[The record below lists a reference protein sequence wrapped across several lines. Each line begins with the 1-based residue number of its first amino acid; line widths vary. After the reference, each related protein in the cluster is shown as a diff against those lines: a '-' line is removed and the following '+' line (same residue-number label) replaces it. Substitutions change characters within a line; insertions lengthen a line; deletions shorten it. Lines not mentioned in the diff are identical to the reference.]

1 MADYIQIKTSIIRW
15 ACNRIGSLYS
25 ELSAS
30 KDFKRLSNE
39 KGGAVSLTLKQA
51 EKLAKVLRYP
61 FVFLLLDSPVTDID
75 KLPIADFRSIEGK
88 EIKPNINLKE
98 QIEYCQNQQDWFSD
112 YVNTCDLDVFK
123 YNGKFSLHDD
133 PQEVGLKLKEFLKI
147 TYKLSKN
154 ANDYLKRLKVIL
166 ENNGI
171 LVSSSKVL
179 KNTQNRLSLSDFRGF
194 ALYDDNAPLI
204 FINGN
209 DSTSAQIFTLCHELG
224 HIVLGQSGVSDVVKN
239 NSKKIEKW
247 CNEFAA
253 NILMPKND
261 VIDTFDQYINISQF
275 LQDATKL
282 FHVST
287 NALLLKIYNLN
298 LIDKDTFDKEWAKAK
313 ALYKDCLK
321 SLQESNGKSS
331 GNYYKTVNSRLS
343 HRLLQS
349 LISSTSVGKTTFRD
363 AAYLLGMKSV
373 STFDKLVKNSLRAN
387 W

>member
-39 KGGAVSLTLKQA
+39 KDGAVSLTLKQA

-88 EIKPNINLKE
+88 EVKPNINLKE

-154 ANDYLKRLKVIL
+154 ANDYLKRLKIIL

-209 DSTSAQIFTLCHELG
+209 DSASAQIFTLCHELG

-239 NSKKIEKW
+239 NTKKIEKW

-282 FHVST
+282 FHVSA
-287 NALLLKIYNLN
+287 NALLLRIYNLN

-313 ALYKDCLK
+313 ALYKDYLK

-331 GNYYKTVNSRLS
+331 GNYYKTVNSRLI

-363 AAYLLGMKSV
+363 AAYLLGLKSV
-373 STFDKLVKNSLRAN
+373 STFDKLVKNSLGAN
-387 W
+387 

>member
-1 MADYIQIKTSIIRW
+1 MADYIQIKNSIIRW

-39 KGGAVSLTLKQA
+39 KDGAVSLTLKQA

-88 EIKPNINLKE
+88 EVKPNINLKE

-154 ANDYLKRLKVIL
+154 ANDYLKRLKIIL

-209 DSTSAQIFTLCHELG
+209 DSASAQIFTLCHELG

-239 NSKKIEKW
+239 NTKKIEKW

-282 FHVST
+282 FHVSA
-287 NALLLKIYNLN
+287 NALLLRIYNLN

-313 ALYKDCLK
+313 ALYKDYLK

-363 AAYLLGMKSV
+363 AAYLLGLKSV
-373 STFDKLVKNSLRAN
+373 STFDKLVKNSLGAN
-387 W
+387 

>member
-15 ACNRIGSLYS
+15 ACNRIGFLYS

-39 KGGAVSLTLKQA
+39 KDGAVSLTLKQA

-154 ANDYLKRLKVIL
+154 ANDYLKRLKIIL

-204 FINGN
+204 FVNGN

-261 VIDTFDQYINISQF
+261 VIETFDQYINISQF

-287 NALLLKIYNLN
+287 NALLLRIYNLN

-313 ALYKDCLK
+313 ALYKDYLK

-363 AAYLLGMKSV
+363 AAYLLGLKSV
-373 STFDKLVKNSLRAN
+373 STFDKLVKNSLGAN
-387 W
+387 

>member
-39 KGGAVSLTLKQA
+39 KDGAVSLTLKQA

-75 KLPIADFRSIEGK
+75 NLPIADFRSIEGK
-88 EIKPNINLKE
+88 EVKPNINLKE

-154 ANDYLKRLKVIL
+154 ANDYLKRLKIIL

-209 DSTSAQIFTLCHELG
+209 DSASAQIFTLCHELG

-239 NSKKIEKW
+239 NTKKIEKW

-282 FHVST
+282 FHVSA
-287 NALLLKIYNLN
+287 NALLLRIYNLN

-313 ALYKDCLK
+313 ALYKDYLK

-363 AAYLLGMKSV
+363 AAYLLGLKSV
-373 STFDKLVKNSLRAN
+373 STFDKLVKNSLGAN
-387 W
+387 

>member
-39 KGGAVSLTLKQA
+39 KDGAVSLTLKQA

-88 EIKPNINLKE
+88 EVKPNINLKE

-154 ANDYLKRLKVIL
+154 ANDYLKRLKIIL

-171 LVSSSKVL
+171 LVSSSKVV

-209 DSTSAQIFTLCHELG
+209 DSASAQIFTLCHELG

-239 NSKKIEKW
+239 NTKKIEKW

-282 FHVST
+282 FHVSA
-287 NALLLKIYNLN
+287 NALLLRIYNLN

-313 ALYKDCLK
+313 ALYKDYLK

-363 AAYLLGMKSV
+363 AAYLLGLKSV
-373 STFDKLVKNSLRAN
+373 STFDKLVKNSLGAN
-387 W
+387 

>member
-15 ACNRIGSLYS
+15 ACNRIGFLYS

-39 KGGAVSLTLKQA
+39 KDGAVSLTLKQA

-154 ANDYLKRLKVIL
+154 ANDYLKRLKIIL

-261 VIDTFDQYINISQF
+261 VIETFDQYINISQF
-275 LQDATKL
+275 LQDAPKL

-287 NALLLKIYNLN
+287 NALLLRIYNLN

-313 ALYKDCLK
+313 ALYKDYLK

-363 AAYLLGMKSV
+363 AAYLLGLKSV
-373 STFDKLVKNSLRAN
+373 STFDKLVKNSLGAN
-387 W
+387 

>member
-1 MADYIQIKTSIIRW
+1 MADYIQIKTSIIRL

>member
-15 ACNRIGSLYS
+15 ACNRIGFLYS

-39 KGGAVSLTLKQA
+39 KDGAVSLTLKQA

-154 ANDYLKRLKVIL
+154 ANDYLKRLKIIL

-261 VIDTFDQYINISQF
+261 VIETFDQYINISQF

-287 NALLLKIYNLN
+287 NALLLRIYNLN

-313 ALYKDCLK
+313 ALYKDYLK

-363 AAYLLGMKSV
+363 AAYLLGLKSV
-373 STFDKLVKNSLRAN
+373 STFDKLIKNSLGAN
-387 W
+387 

>member
-39 KGGAVSLTLKQA
+39 KDGAVSLTLKQA

-88 EIKPNINLKE
+88 EVKPNINLKE

-154 ANDYLKRLKVIL
+154 ANDYLKRLKIIL

-209 DSTSAQIFTLCHELG
+209 DSASAQIFTLCHELG

-239 NSKKIEKW
+239 NTKKIEKW

-282 FHVST
+282 FHVSA
-287 NALLLKIYNLN
+287 NALLLRIYNLN

-313 ALYKDCLK
+313 ALYKDYLK

-363 AAYLLGMKSV
+363 ATYLLGLKSV
-373 STFDKLVKNSLRAN
+373 STFDKLVKNSLGAN
-387 W
+387 

>member
-15 ACNRIGSLYS
+15 ACNRIGFLYS

-30 KDFKRLSNE
+30 KDFKRISNE
-39 KGGAVSLTLKQA
+39 KDGAVSLTLKQA

-154 ANDYLKRLKVIL
+154 ANDYLKRLKIIL

-261 VIDTFDQYINISQF
+261 VIETFDQYINISQF

-287 NALLLKIYNLN
+287 NALLLRIYNLN

-313 ALYKDCLK
+313 ALYKDYLK

-363 AAYLLGMKSV
+363 AAYLLGLKSV
-373 STFDKLVKNSLRAN
+373 STFDKLVKNSLGAN
-387 W
+387 

>member
-39 KGGAVSLTLKQA
+39 KDGAVSLTLKQA

-88 EIKPNINLKE
+88 EVKPNINLKE

-123 YNGKFSLHDD
+123 YNGEFSLHDD

-154 ANDYLKRLKVIL
+154 ANDYLKRLKIIL

-209 DSTSAQIFTLCHELG
+209 DSASAQIFTLCHELG

-239 NSKKIEKW
+239 NTKKIEKW

-282 FHVST
+282 FHVSA
-287 NALLLKIYNLN
+287 NALLLRIYNLN

-313 ALYKDCLK
+313 ALYIDYLK

-363 AAYLLGMKSV
+363 AAYLLGLKSV
-373 STFDKLVKNSLRAN
+373 STFDKLVKNSLGAN
-387 W
+387 

>member
-30 KDFKRLSNE
+30 KDFKRLSKE
-39 KGGAVSLTLKQA
+39 KDGAVSLTLKQA

-61 FVFLLLDSPVTDID
+61 FVYLLLDSPVTDID

-88 EIKPNINLKE
+88 EVKPNINLKE

-154 ANDYLKRLKVIL
+154 ANDYLKRLKIIL
-166 ENNGI
+166 ENNCV

-239 NSKKIEKW
+239 NTKKIEKW

-261 VIDTFDQYINISQF
+261 VIDTFDQYINISSF

-282 FHVST
+282 FHVSA
-287 NALLLKIYNLN
+287 NALLLRIYNLN

-313 ALYKDCLK
+313 VLYKDHLK

-363 AAYLLGMKSV
+363 AAYLLGLKSV
-373 STFDKLVKNSLRAN
+373 STFDKLVKSSLGAN
-387 W
+387 

>member
-25 ELSAS
+25 ELSAF

-39 KGGAVSLTLKQA
+39 NDGAVSLTLKQA

-88 EIKPNINLKE
+88 EINPNINLKE

-133 PQEVGLKLKEFLKI
+133 PQKVGLKLKEFLKI

-154 ANDYLKRLKVIL
+154 ANDYLKRLKIIL
-166 ENNGI
+166 ANNGI

-282 FHVST
+282 FHLST
-287 NALLLKIYNLN
+287 NALLLRIYNLN

-313 ALYKDCLK
+313 ALYKDYLK

-331 GNYYKTVNSRLS
+331 GYYYKTVNSRLS

-363 AAYLLGMKSV
+363 AACLLGLKSV

-387 W
+387 

>member
-25 ELSAS
+25 ELSAF

-39 KGGAVSLTLKQA
+39 NDGAVSLTLKQA

-88 EIKPNINLKE
+88 EINPNINLKE

-133 PQEVGLKLKEFLKI
+133 PQKVGLKLKEFLKI

-154 ANDYLKRLKVIL
+154 ANDYLKRLKIIL

-282 FHVST
+282 FHLST
-287 NALLLKIYNLN
+287 NALLLRIYNLN

-313 ALYKDCLK
+313 ALYKDYLK

-331 GNYYKTVNSRLS
+331 GYYYKTVNSRLS

-363 AAYLLGMKSV
+363 AACLLGLKSV

-387 W
+387 

>member
-25 ELSAS
+25 ELSAF
-30 KDFKRLSNE
+30 KDFKQLSNE
-39 KGGAVSLTLKQA
+39 NDGAVSLTLKQA

-88 EIKPNINLKE
+88 EINPNINLKE

-133 PQEVGLKLKEFLKI
+133 PQKVGLKLKEFLKI

-154 ANDYLKRLKVIL
+154 ANDYLKRLKIIL

-282 FHVST
+282 FHLST
-287 NALLLKIYNLN
+287 NALLLRIYNLN

-313 ALYKDCLK
+313 ALYKDYLK

-331 GNYYKTVNSRLS
+331 GYYYKTVNSRLS

-363 AAYLLGMKSV
+363 AACLLGLKSV

-387 W
+387 

>member
-1 MADYIQIKTSIIRW
+1 MYYTFNINKKYYFYSTSMADYIQIKTSIIRW
-15 ACNRIGSLYS
+15 ACDRIGSLYS

-39 KGGAVSLTLKQA
+39 KDGAVSLTLKQA

-61 FVFLLLDSPVTDID
+61 FVYLLLDSPVTDID

-88 EIKPNINLKE
+88 EVRPNINLKE

-123 YNGKFSLHDD
+123 YNGKFSLLDD

-147 TYKLSKN
+147 SYKLSKN
-154 ANDYLKRLKVIL
+154 ANDYLKRLKIIL

-179 KNTQNRLSLSDFRGF
+179 KNTQNRLNLSDFRGF

-209 DSTSAQIFTLCHELG
+209 DSTVAQIFTLCHELG

-239 NSKKIEKW
+239 NTKKIEKW

-275 LQDATKL
+275 LQDATKM
-282 FHVST
+282 FHVSA
-287 NALLLKIYNLN
+287 NALLLRIYTAT
-298 LIDKDTFDKEWAKAK
+298 K
-313 ALYKDCLK
+313 
-321 SLQESNGKSS
+321 
-331 GNYYKTVNSRLS
+331 
-343 HRLLQS
+343 
-349 LISSTSVGKTTFRD
+349 
-363 AAYLLGMKSV
+363 
-373 STFDKLVKNSLRAN
+373 
-387 W
+387 

>member
-15 ACNRIGSLYS
+15 ACNRIGFLYS

-39 KGGAVSLTLKQA
+39 KDGAVSLTLKQA

-154 ANDYLKRLKVIL
+154 ANDYLKRLKIIL

-261 VIDTFDQYINISQF
+261 VIETFDQYINISQF

-287 NALLLKIYNLN
+287 NALLLRIYNLN

-313 ALYKDCLK
+313 ALYKDYLK

-363 AAYLLGMKSV
+363 AAYLLGLKSV
-373 STFDKLVKNSLRAN
+373 STFDGSSH
-387 W
+387 

>member
-39 KGGAVSLTLKQA
+39 KDGAVSLTLKQA

-154 ANDYLKRLKVIL
+154 ANDYLKRLKIIL

-239 NSKKIEKW
+239 NSKTIEKW

-253 NILMPKND
+253 TILMPKND

-282 FHVST
+282 FHVSA
-287 NALLLKIYNLN
+287 NALLLRIYNLN

-313 ALYKDCLK
+313 ALYKDYLK
-321 SLQESNGKSS
+321 SLQESNDKSS

-363 AAYLLGMKSV
+363 AAYLLGLKSV
-373 STFDKLVKNSLRAN
+373 STFDKLVKNSLGAN
-387 W
+387 

>member
-15 ACNRIGSLYS
+15 ACNRIGFLYS

-30 KDFKRLSNE
+30 KDFKRLSNG
-39 KGGAVSLTLKQA
+39 KDGAVSLTLKQA

-154 ANDYLKRLKVIL
+154 ANDYLKRLKIIL

-261 VIDTFDQYINISQF
+261 VIETFDQYINISQF

-287 NALLLKIYNLN
+287 NALLLRIYNLN

-313 ALYKDCLK
+313 ALYKDYLK

-363 AAYLLGMKSV
+363 AAYLLGLKSV
-373 STFDKLVKNSLRAN
+373 STFDKLVKNSLGAN
-387 W
+387 

>member
-39 KGGAVSLTLKQA
+39 KDGAVSLTLKQA

-88 EIKPNINLKE
+88 EVKPNINLKE

-123 YNGKFSLHDD
+123 YNGEFSLHDD

-154 ANDYLKRLKVIL
+154 ANDYLKRLKIIL

-209 DSTSAQIFTLCHELG
+209 DSASAQIFTLCHELG

-239 NSKKIEKW
+239 NTKKIEKW

-282 FHVST
+282 FHVSA
-287 NALLLKIYNLN
+287 NALLLRIYNLN

-313 ALYKDCLK
+313 ALYKDYLK

-363 AAYLLGMKSV
+363 AAYLLGLKSV
-373 STFDKLVKNSLRAN
+373 STFDKLVKNSLGAN
-387 W
+387 

>member
-39 KGGAVSLTLKQA
+39 KDGAVSLTLKQA

-98 QIEYCQNQQDWFSD
+98 QIEYSLNQQDWFSD

-154 ANDYLKRLKVIL
+154 ANDYLKRLKIIL

-287 NALLLKIYNLN
+287 NALLLRIYNLN

-363 AAYLLGMKSV
+363 ATYLLGMKSV

-387 W
+387 

>member
-15 ACNRIGSLYS
+15 ACNRIVFLYS

-39 KGGAVSLTLKQA
+39 KDGAVSLTLKQA

-154 ANDYLKRLKVIL
+154 ANDYLKRLKIIL

-261 VIDTFDQYINISQF
+261 VIETFDQYINISQF

-287 NALLLKIYNLN
+287 NALLLRIYNLN

-313 ALYKDCLK
+313 ALYKDYLK

-363 AAYLLGMKSV
+363 AAYLLGLKSV
-373 STFDKLVKNSLRAN
+373 STFDKLVKNSLGAN
-387 W
+387 

>member
-15 ACNRIGSLYS
+15 ACNRIGFLYS

-39 KGGAVSLTLKQA
+39 KDGAVSLTLKQA

-154 ANDYLKRLKVIL
+154 ANDYLKRLKIIL
-166 ENNGI
+166 E
-171 LVSSSKVL
+171 
-179 KNTQNRLSLSDFRGF
+179 NTQNRLSLSDFRGF

-261 VIDTFDQYINISQF
+261 VIETFDQYINISQF

-287 NALLLKIYNLN
+287 NALLLRIYNLN

-313 ALYKDCLK
+313 ALYKDYLK

-343 HRLLQS
+343 LQIP
-349 LISSTSVGKTTFRD
+349 L
-363 AAYLLGMKSV
+363 
-373 STFDKLVKNSLRAN
+373 
-387 W
+387 

>member
-15 ACNRIGSLYS
+15 ACNRIGFLYS

-39 KGGAVSLTLKQA
+39 KDGAVSLTLKQA

-88 EIKPNINLKE
+88 EIKPNTNLKE

-154 ANDYLKRLKVIL
+154 ANDYLKRLKIIL

-261 VIDTFDQYINISQF
+261 VIETFDQYINISQF

-287 NALLLKIYNLN
+287 NALLLRIYNLN

-313 ALYKDCLK
+313 ALYKDYLK

-363 AAYLLGMKSV
+363 AAYLLGLKSV
-373 STFDKLVKNSLRAN
+373 STFDKLVKNSLGAN
-387 W
+387 

>member
-15 ACNRIGSLYS
+15 ACNRIGFLYS

-39 KGGAVSLTLKQA
+39 KDGAVSLTLKQA

-154 ANDYLKRLKVIL
+154 ANDYLKRLKIIL
-166 ENNGI
+166 EKNGI

-261 VIDTFDQYINISQF
+261 VIETFDQYINISQF

-287 NALLLKIYNLN
+287 NALLLRIYNLN

-313 ALYKDCLK
+313 ALYKDYLK

-363 AAYLLGMKSV
+363 AAYLLGLKSV
-373 STFDKLVKNSLRAN
+373 STFDKLVKNSLGAN
-387 W
+387 

>member
-39 KGGAVSLTLKQA
+39 KDGAVSLTLKQA

-88 EIKPNINLKE
+88 EVKPNINLKE

-154 ANDYLKRLKVIL
+154 ANDYLKRLKIIL

-209 DSTSAQIFTLCHELG
+209 DSASAQIFTLCHELG

-239 NSKKIEKW
+239 NTKKIEKW

-282 FHVST
+282 FHVSA
-287 NALLLKIYNLN
+287 NALLLRIYNLN

-313 ALYKDCLK
+313 ALYKDYLK

-363 AAYLLGMKSV
+363 AAYLLGLKSV
-373 STFDKLVKNSLRAN
+373 STFDKLVKNSLGAN
-387 W
+387 

>member
-39 KGGAVSLTLKQA
+39 KDGAVSLTLKQA

-154 ANDYLKRLKVIL
+154 ANDYLKRLKIIL

-239 NSKKIEKW
+239 NSKTIEKW

-282 FHVST
+282 FHVSA
-287 NALLLKIYNLN
+287 NALLLRIYNLN

-313 ALYKDCLK
+313 ALYKDYLK
-321 SLQESNGKSS
+321 SLQESNDKSS

-363 AAYLLGMKSV
+363 AAYLLGLKSV
-373 STFDKLVKNSLRAN
+373 STFDKLVKNSLGAN
-387 W
+387 

>member
-39 KGGAVSLTLKQA
+39 KDGAVSLTLKQA

-88 EIKPNINLKE
+88 EVKPNINLKE

-154 ANDYLKRLKVIL
+154 ANDYLKRLKIIL

-194 ALYDDNAPLI
+194 ALYDDNDPLI

-209 DSTSAQIFTLCHELG
+209 DSASAQIFTLCHELG

-239 NSKKIEKW
+239 NTKKIEKW

-282 FHVST
+282 FHVSA
-287 NALLLKIYNLN
+287 NALLLRIYNLN

-313 ALYKDCLK
+313 ALYKDYLK

-363 AAYLLGMKSV
+363 AAYLLGLKSV
-373 STFDKLVKNSLRAN
+373 STFDKLVKNSLGAN
-387 W
+387 

>member
-39 KGGAVSLTLKQA
+39 KDGAVSLTLKQA

-88 EIKPNINLKE
+88 EVKPNINLKE

-154 ANDYLKRLKVIL
+154 ANDYLKRLKIIL

-209 DSTSAQIFTLCHELG
+209 DSASAQIFTLCHELG

-239 NSKKIEKW
+239 NTKKIEKW

-282 FHVST
+282 FHVSA
-287 NALLLKIYNLN
+287 NALLLRIYNLN

-313 ALYKDCLK
+313 ALYKDYLK

-363 AAYLLGMKSV
+363 AAYLLGLKSL
-373 STFDKLVKNSLRAN
+373 STFDKLVKNSLGAN
-387 W
+387 

>member
-39 KGGAVSLTLKQA
+39 KDGAVSLTLKQA

-154 ANDYLKRLKVIL
+154 ANDYLKRLKIIL

-282 FHVST
+282 FHVSA
-287 NALLLKIYNLN
+287 NALLLRIYNLN

-313 ALYKDCLK
+313 ALYKDYLK

-363 AAYLLGMKSV
+363 AAYLLGLKSV
-373 STFDKLVKNSLRAN
+373 STFDKLVKNSLGAN
-387 W
+387 

>member
-25 ELSAS
+25 ELSSS

-39 KGGAVSLTLKQA
+39 KDGAVSLTLKQA

-88 EIKPNINLKE
+88 EVKPNINLKE

-112 YVNTCDLDVFK
+112 YVNTYDLDVFK

-154 ANDYLKRLKVIL
+154 ANDYLKRLKIIL

-209 DSTSAQIFTLCHELG
+209 DSASAQIFTLCHELG

-239 NSKKIEKW
+239 NKKKIEKW

-287 NALLLKIYNLN
+287 NALLLRIYNLN

-313 ALYKDCLK
+313 ALYKDYLK

-363 AAYLLGMKSV
+363 AAYLLGLKSV
-373 STFDKLVKNSLRAN
+373 GTFDKLVKNSLRAN
-387 W
+387 

>member
-15 ACNRIGSLYS
+15 ACNRIGFLYS

-39 KGGAVSLTLKQA
+39 KDGAVSLTLKQA

-75 KLPIADFRSIEGK
+75 KLPIGDFRSIEGK

-154 ANDYLKRLKVIL
+154 ANDYLKRLKIIL

-261 VIDTFDQYINISQF
+261 VIETFDQYINISQF

-287 NALLLKIYNLN
+287 NALLLRIYNLN

-313 ALYKDCLK
+313 ALYKDYLK

-363 AAYLLGMKSV
+363 AAYLLGLKSV
-373 STFDKLVKNSLRAN
+373 STFDKLVKNSLGAN
-387 W
+387 

>member
-1 MADYIQIKTSIIRW
+1 MANYIQIKTSIIRW

-25 ELSAS
+25 ELSAF

-39 KGGAVSLTLKQA
+39 NDGAVSLTLKQA

-88 EIKPNINLKE
+88 EINPNINLKE

-133 PQEVGLKLKEFLKI
+133 PQKVGLKLKEFLKI

-154 ANDYLKRLKVIL
+154 ANDYLKRLKIIL

-282 FHVST
+282 FHLST
-287 NALLLKIYNLN
+287 NALLLRIYNLN

-313 ALYKDCLK
+313 ALYKDYLK

-331 GNYYKTVNSRLS
+331 GYYYKTVNSRLS

-363 AAYLLGMKSV
+363 AACLLGLKSV

-387 W
+387 

>member
-39 KGGAVSLTLKQA
+39 KDGAVSLTLKQA

-61 FVFLLLDSPVTDID
+61 FVYLLLDSPVTDID

-88 EIKPNINLKE
+88 EVKPNINLKE

-123 YNGKFSLHDD
+123 YNGKFSLLDD

-154 ANDYLKRLKVIL
+154 ANDYLKRLKIIL

-179 KNTQNRLSLSDFRGF
+179 KNTQNRLNLSDFRGF

-239 NSKKIEKW
+239 NTKKIEKW

-275 LQDATKL
+275 LQDATKM
-282 FHVST
+282 FHVSA
-287 NALLLKIYNLN
+287 NALLLRIYNLN

-313 ALYKDCLK
+313 ALYKDYLK

-363 AAYLLGMKSV
+363 AAYLLGLKSV
-373 STFDKLVKNSLRAN
+373 STFDKLVKNSLGAN
-387 W
+387 